1 MNGKRKIIRKT
12 KTKKNRSSNLIA
24 RIKYFVLLVFPVIAV
39 VVSIYVAVLRVNAA
53 FHVQKVLFSGNEH
66 LTDEE
71 IRELAGLKN
80 NENMIMLSGSLLYKK
95 LMESPWIR
103 GAAIRKEFPDSIHI
117 HIKEAEPFA
126 LLDRK
131 GHLFIIDDRGTL
143 LQELK
148 DSPIPFLPVITGV
161 QFGKNETV
169 SDALSLVHAIREKGL
184 LYEKD
189 HIEIIANKPEEMSIN
204 LDGIVV
210 KVGVGNYED
219 KLYRLVEL
227 EEELKSRNI
236 HVDYIDLRFANKA
249 VVKPVN
255 EVIR

>member
-1 MNGKRKIIRKT
+1 M
-12 KTKKNRSSNLIA
+12 A

-39 VVSIYVAVLRVNAA
+39 VVSIYITVLRVNSS
-53 FHVQKVLFSGNEH
+53 FYVQKVFFSGNEH

-71 IRELAGLKN
+71 IRDLAGLKS
-80 NENMIMLSGSLLYKK
+80 NENMITLSGSLLYKK